1 MPYNSIMK
9 FFKRQLLILLFSL
22 LMAGLFAAPA
32 APAAGASAPAAGN
45 PPPAPGPGP
54 GNGAPPP
61 RPPRPLPPS
70 PKNPDNMLYY
80 RGSRTTQEEQPL
92 IVNQIKAERI
102 GPATVD
108 IEIAFNQ
115 SINPRTIKPHF
126 ITVDGLEIPKAVRF
140 WFNKKGD
147 TVKFTLPSEKESFK
161 IEIKCIRAFDG
172 TLMNPAV
179 ISVEVAKA
187 AEGDSVDS
195 AEEE

>member
-70 PKNPDNMLYY
+70 PKDPDNMLYY
-80 RGSRTTQEEQPL
+80 RGNRTAQEDLPL
-92 IVNQIKAERI
+92 TVNQVKISRV
-102 GPATVD
+102 GPSVVD
-108 IEIAFNQ
+108 VEIAFNQ
-115 SINPRTIKPHF
+115 SINPRSVKPSRITI
-126 ITVDGLEIPKAVRF
+126 DGNEVPQNVRF
-140 WFNKKGD
+140 CFNKKGD
-147 TVKFTLPSEKESFK
+147 TVKFMLTSEKDSLELG
-161 IEIKCIRAFDG
+161 IKGIRAFNG
-172 TLMNPAV
+172 TVM
-179 ISVEVAKA
+179 KA
-187 AEGDSVDS
+187 ALIDVQVTAAAGEDS
-195 AEEE
+195 AEE

>member
-61 RPPRPLPPS
+61 QHPRPLPPS
-70 PKNPDNMLYY
+70 PKDPDNMLYY
-80 RGSRTTQEEQPL
+80 RGNRTAQEDLPLTLNQVKVSRAGAAQVDVE
-92 IVNQIKAERI
+92 IV
-102 GPATVD
+102 
-108 IEIAFNQ
+108 FNQ
-115 SINPRTIKPHF
+115 SINPRSVKHSRITI
-126 ITVDGLEIPKAVRF
+126 DGNEVPQNVSF

-147 TVKFTLPSEKESFK
+147 TVKFMLASEKDSLEFG
-161 IEIKCIRAFDG
+161 IKGIRAFNG
-172 TLMNPAV
+172 TVMSPTLITV
-179 ISVEVAKA
+179 QVEA
-187 AEGDSVDS
+187 AAGEDS
-195 AEEE
+195 AE

>member
-1 MPYNSIMK
+1 MK
-9 FFKRQLLILLFSL
+9 LLKRQLLILLFSL

-45 PPPAPGPGP
+45 PPPAPGPEP

-61 RPPRPLPPS
+61 RPLRPLPPS
-70 PKNPDNMLYY
+70 PKDPDNMLYY

-115 SINPRTIKPHF
+115 SINPRS
-126 ITVDGLEIPKAVRF
+126 VR
-140 WFNKKGD
+140 
-147 TVKFTLPSEKESFK
+147 PEKILINNHLYCTSPYF
-161 IEIKCIRAFDG
+161 
-172 TLMNPAV
+172 PACRKNLQRN
-179 ISVEVAKA
+179 AGRFRNMA
-187 AEGDSVDS
+187 
-195 AEEE
+195 